1 MFGTVESSSK
11 LMIEKSNYSFEQP
24 QVAWLPIGLIFA
36 ALQQWVKELT
46 ERFNL
51 SHKPDRNQAAY
62 AFA

>member
-36 ALQQWVKELT
+36 ASQHQNRQTFWAKTRLFGSL
-46 ERFNL
+46 
-51 SHKPDRNQAAY
+51 
-62 AFA
+62 